1 MTETKKSPLIEVPH
15 KFKIDSW
22 QGEIVPGTR
31 VETRIPPED
40 RVVRVDP
47 TDPNVFLN
55 VREIASR
62 SHLLPE
68 LSPELVPG
76 HELRFIGQAINAAR
90 AEARKA

>member
-1 MTETKKSPLIEVPH
+1 MTETKKNPLIEVPH
-15 KFKIDSW
+15 KFRVENG
-22 QGEIVPGTR
+22 QGEIIPGTR
-31 VETRIPPED
+31 VETGISPED
-40 RVVRVDP
+40 RVVRIDP
-47 TDPNVFLN
+47 ANPSVFLN

-62 SHLLPE
+62 SHLLTE